1 MGWGRKLKKLTRKI
15 SKLGRIAAA
24 AATLGV
30 TEIGGKNSI
39 GAKYQRE
46 ASRIGAQVGGLDPS
60 VQKEEARIAA
70 MTQAQREN
78 EAKQKAADEENRNF
92 IAKVNQ
98 QRQSLLDRTK
108 TDYTGDLTSDYE
120 DSLYTS
126 TKLLDRP
133 LLTKR
138 RKLLGM

>member
-1 MGWGRKLKKLTRKI
+1 MGFGRKLKKLTRKI

-24 AATLGV
+24 TATFGA
-30 TEIGGKNSI
+30 TEIGGKKSI

-60 VQKEEARIAA
+60 EQKKKARIAA
-70 MTQAQREN
+70 MTQAQMEN
-78 EAKQKAADEENRNF
+78 EAKQKAADEENRGF
-92 IAKVNQ
+92 IAQVNQ

-108 TDYTGDLTSDYE
+108 TDYTGDLTSEYE
-120 DSLYTS
+120 NDIGTS

-138 RKLLGM
+138 RKLLGI